1 MISDQ
6 IREVE
11 EAARFLTRVLGSFN
25 EHAYTECKLAE
36 HFTDEEYKQTIDTL
50 TDFGNGIRI
59 ERVRHDCLK
68 PAEET
73 VFPPGEELA

>member
-11 EAARFLTRVLGSFN
+11 EAARFITRALNGFAESSIYESYKSF
-25 EHAYTECKLAE
+25 EG
-36 HFTDEEYKQTIDTL
+36 FTDEESEQAIDTL

-59 ERVRHDCLK
+59 ERQRS
-68 PAEET
+68 
-73 VFPPGEELA
+73 